1 MKNLILLF
9 SILFLSNTS
18 YAQKTKITKAKLST
32 EKIDAIKKIYLTD
45 KLNLDS
51 NNESKFWV
59 AYNNYQDSLRVIY
72 RSKRLKYR
80 KMNLDSSNLSDIEY
94 KQFIDDF
101 LDYEKKKI
109 DLRAKL
115 IVDLK
120 EFMSLKKTVYLF
132 RVEDEFRKEMMK
144 KLRPKSEF
152 KK

>member
-1 MKNLILLF
+1 MHKTILTN
-9 SILFLSNTS
+9 ILKKKYLTFLKIQE
-18 YAQKTKITKAKLST
+18 AQSKPFPNKLAQLN
-32 EKIDAIKKIYLTD
+32 KFYLPICKKI
-45 KLNLDS
+45 
-51 NNESKFWV
+51 
-59 AYNNYQDSLRVIY
+59 
-72 RSKRLKYR
+72 
-80 KMNLDSSNLSDIEY
+80 
-94 KQFIDDF
+94 F

>member
-9 SILFLSNTS
+9 SILFLSNSS